1 MIYLLI
7 AIYVVV
13 CLLILYKT
21 ITQFKVCFDWFSAIL
36 YTLIFIVSCGILY
49 LLLFTPYYLL
59 N

>member
-13 CLLILYKT
+13 CLLILYKI

-36 YTLIFIVSCGILY
+36 FMLIFMVSCGILY
-49 LLLFTPYYLL
+49 LLIFTPYYLL
-59 N
+59 K

>member
-21 ITQFKVCFDWFSAIL
+21 ITQFDWFSAIL